1 MEEKMA
7 NKKKSLKEID
17 NADLNNHAFAS
28 FTSPNMH
35 MQQSLN
41 QKPNLE
47 NEKSSIHYRKS
58 DVALSLVRKKEDD
71 FFADF
76 DTYNKKNSI
85 GEEPKIQATDLH
97 QGNLFFGFNFNHDN
111 KRNINKFFFV
121 INKIF

>member
-1 MEEKMA
+1 MEEKIA

-17 NADLNNHAFAS
+17 NADLNNHAFSS
-28 FTSPNMH
+28 FTSPN

-41 QKPNLE
+41 QKPNIE
-47 NEKSSIHYRKS
+47 NAKSSIYYRKS
-58 DVALSLVRKKEDD
+58 DVTPSMMRKKEDD

-85 GEEPKIQATDLH
+85 SEEPKIQATDLH

-111 KRNINKFFFV
+111 KSNINTLFFV